1 MKSLRVEKENYSTS
15 KAAVL
20 PISARSSMTE
30 TIACMNG
37 VSEPESEIAM
47 TTTIESPVRKSMNAG
62 AAALN
67 RNLFAKHGVF
77 VVSLFG
83 GHSCGKTSLLEA
95 TLRRAGDQLRI
106 GVIVGNILADQ
117 DTERLQKWSRHVA
130 AIEAVDL
137 TASLVHEALGRI
149 DLSQLDV
156 LLIERAGTTAA
167 VGRGCE
173 DLGQTANVGIFSIS
187 GGDDKVARYP
197 ERVEH
202 SDLLLLTKM
211 DLLSHTRFDLDR
223 FRSAIRS
230 HNPTVPLIEVST
242 ITGQGLDQWCEW
254 LRSHAHPHDDS
265 CRCAVVPEIFFG

>member
-1 MKSLRVEKENYSTS
+1 MTMLVE
-15 KAAVL
+15 A
-20 PISARSSMTE
+20 
-30 TIACMNG
+30 
-37 VSEPESEIAM
+37 
-47 TTTIESPVRKSMNAG
+47 PVRVRLNVG

-67 RNLFAKHGVF
+67 RELFDKNGVF

-95 TLRRAGDQLRI
+95 TLRRAGDQLRV
-106 GVIVGNILADQ
+106 GVIIGNVLADQ
-117 DTERLQKWSRHVA
+117 DTERLQKWSRQVV

-137 TASLVHEALGRI
+137 TASLVREALGRI
-149 DLSQLDV
+149 DLSHLDV

-187 GGDDKVARYP
+187 GGDDKVARYS

-211 DLLSHTRFDLDR
+211 DLLSHTRFDLDK

-230 HNPTVPLIEVST
+230 HNPTEPLIEVST
-242 ITGQGLDQWCEW
+242 ITSQGLDQWCDW
-254 LRSHAHPHDDS
+254 LRSHARHHDDS
-265 CRCAVVPEIFFG
+265 CQCGVVPEIFFG